1 MGLLRPC
8 MPKVTN
14 FKGKRWGHLRKYDLK
29 NFCRFNNQ
37 ALLSY
42 LIIIRDPPQ
51 IMKEPNKNNQ
61 TPCFQSFEVC

>member
-42 LIIIRDPPQ
+42 LIIIRDPP
-51 IMKEPNKNNQ
+51 K
-61 TPCFQSFEVC
+61 